1 MGLCSLGRVLAD
13 SLIVR
18 GIGVV
23 LYYRLYY
30 YISKVLYYTT
40 SINTRFFNDFN
51 DLALLM

>member
-30 YISKVLYYTT
+30 YISFNLYYT
-40 SINTRFFNDFN
+40 INTLTKIFNDFN